1 MGEHH
6 CMVGSYARVSIFII
20 AKINV
25 KAESTRANNSTHGLY
40 PVERSCFDTDGDL
53 LNQLAVRSGRNI
65 SKSGKGGND
74 VEPSICEPCARS
86 VELDRRPTSCRLL
99 PVFTRGSQYR
109 RITIAR
115 VNNRKACKSKPL
127 AF

>member
-1 MGEHH
+1 
-6 CMVGSYARVSIFII
+6 MVGSYARVSIFII

-65 SKSGKGGND
+65 SKSGKGETMLNPAFVSHVREVSNWTAGQHLVD
-74 VEPSICEPCARS
+74 CFPFLQGA
-86 VELDRRPTSCRLL
+86 
-99 PVFTRGSQYR
+99 
-109 RITIAR
+109 
-115 VNNRKACKSKPL
+115 VNIGA
-127 AF
+127 